1 MNKLLYIL
9 ALALIIASCDSQK
22 ASNKSVI
29 VEVNGEQLKK
39 SEVMATLPSDI
50 SSADSI
56 RLVDEY
62 TQSWVKHRLLLQK
75 AELNVGNN
83 PEIREL
89 VDKYKEQLLIE
100 NYLRLLVEIKAEIK
114 PTEEQIASFYEENK
128 EHYQLSENLVKG
140 IFVVLPL
147 DASNKDIL
155 NSLLKAE
162 ETDKTTIE
170 AYCLQNAA
178 KVDFFTEDWVAFRLI
193 KKHLPEFTKSE
204 EKILSGQQL
213 YEAEDSLF
221 HYILKIDDYKIQG
234 ATPPLSY
241 LHKELEE
248 FLLNSNKVTYLQK
261 MEEDLY
267 DDAKRKGIVQFNK

>member
-1 MNKLLYIL
+1 MKRILYIF
-9 ALALIIASCDSQK
+9 ALILTISSCDTQK
-22 ASNKSVI
+22 TNNKAVL
-29 VEVNGEQLKK
+29 VEVNDEQLKK
-39 SEVMATLPSDI
+39 SEVMSTLPENI
-50 SSADSI
+50 SKADSI

-62 TQSWVKHRLLLQK
+62 TQSWIKHRLLLQK

-83 PEIREL
+83 SEIREL

-100 NYLRLLVEIKAEIK
+100 NYLRLLVERKAEIS
-114 PTEEQIASFYEENK
+114 PTEQQISDFYEKNK
-128 EHYQLSENLVKG
+128 EHYKLTENLVKG

-178 KVDFFTEDWVAFRLI
+178 KVDFFTEDWLAFRLI
-193 KKHLPEFTKSE
+193 KKHLPELKKSE
-204 EKILSGQQL
+204 KKVLNTNHF
-213 YEAEDSLF
+213 YEVEDSVF
-221 HYILKIDDYKIQG
+221 HYILKIDDFKFQG
-234 ATPPLSY
+234 ETSPLSY
-241 LHKELEE
+241 VYKELEE

-267 DDAKRKGIVQFNK
+267 EDAKRKGIIKFNK

>member
-1 MNKLLYIL
+1 MKRLLYIFIL
-9 ALALIIASCDSQK
+9 TLTISSCDPQK
-22 ASNKSVI
+22 TNNKTVI
-29 VEVNGEQLKK
+29 VEVNDEQLKK
-39 SEVMATLPSDI
+39 SEVMSTLPANI
-50 SSADSI
+50 STADSI
-56 RLVDEY
+56 RMVDEY
-62 TQSWVKHRLLLQK
+62 TQSWIKHRLLLQK

-100 NYLRLLVEIKAEIK
+100 NYLRLLVERKAEIS
-114 PTEEQIASFYEENK
+114 PTEQQISDFYEENK
-128 EHYQLSENLVKG
+128 EHYKLTENLVKG

-178 KVDFFTEDWVAFRLI
+178 KVDFFTENWMPFRLI
-193 KKHLPEFTKSE
+193 KKHLPELKKSE
-204 EKILSGQQL
+204 SRVLKDHQFYQV
-213 YEAEDSLF
+213 EDSLF
-221 HYILKIDDYKIQG
+221 HYVLKIDDYIIEG
-234 ATPPLSY
+234 ETSPLSY
-241 LHKELEE
+241 VHKELKE

-261 MEEDLY
+261 MEKDLY
-267 DDAKRKGIVQFNK
+267 DDAKRKGIIQFNK